1 MDVKVKYKFQEL
13 EWATECTHQLRIKV
27 IYKIHGKF
35 FPTVVKDHL
44 YWDTDSTDSLLY
56 LADFSKNQDM
66 RRKYVLNMLKNH
78 FKKEEDNLVVSSVLE
93 TAYGL
98 FSKKGESFSF
108 SDKELGLIEDKNGNE
123 DENI

>member
-1 MDVKVKYKFQEL
+1 MEVKVKYKFREL
-13 EWATECTHQLRIKV
+13 DWATECTHQLKIKV
-27 IYKIHGKF
+27 IYKIHGKLL
-35 FPTVVKDHL
+35 PVVVKDEM

-66 RRKYVLNMLKNH
+66 RRKYILNMLKNH

-108 SDKELGLIEDKNGNE
+108 SDKELGLIEDKKENE
-123 DENI
+123 VESV